1 MLAAQRQKLIVDEIR
16 REGGIRVR
24 ELTGLLAV
32 SEMTIRRDIDVLAAA
47 GLVDKVHG
55 GATLRG
61 GLSAEEP
68 GFEAKSHRQ
77 LVEKEVIS
85 RAASRLVEPGQ
96 AIGLSAGT
104 TTWRLAHHLVDVP
117 DLTVVTNSIQV
128 ADVLHRSARSDLTV
142 VLTGGVRTPSDALV
156 GPVAVNAVRSLHLDV
171 LFLGVHGVTADA
183 GLTTPNLL
191 EAETDR
197 ALVAASERLVV
208 VADHV
213 KWGVRGL
220 SRIAG
225 LEDVDVLVSDQGLSA
240 SARSQIKLH
249 VDRLVIA
256 SERARAT
263 NGRGVA

>member
-16 REGGIRVR
+16 REGGVRVS

-47 GLVDKVHG
+47 GLVEKVHG
-55 GATLRG
+55 GATMRG

-77 LVEKEVIS
+77 LAEKEAIS
-85 RAASRLVEPGQ
+85 RAATRLVEPGQ

-104 TTWRLAHHLVDVP
+104 TTWRLAHHLSEIP

-128 ADVLHRSARSDLTV
+128 ADVLHRAARPDLTV

-156 GPVAVNAVRSLHLDV
+156 GPIAVNAIRSLHLDV
-171 LFLGVHGVTADA
+171 LFLGVHGITADA

-197 ALVAASERLVV
+197 ALVAASGRLVV

-225 LEDVDVLVSDQGLSA
+225 LEDVDVFVSDPGLA
-240 SARSQIKLH
+240 IEARATIKEH

-256 SERARAT
+256 SKGTGAAAR
-263 NGRGVA
+263 RGAA